1 MQAQIKDQIAKHE
14 PSWDEVQEEWETV
27 QDIANSDNKMW
38 DRIALTHSEQTQNE
52 SVNENTAFS
61 ILDLNNLQPNQC
73 TMDPNQTQQPKQQWK
88 QQDKKNLQN
97 VMHTEQRHHQFDLTQ
112 RNGCPKQKHAE
123 FFDMDMP
130 AKWCKPVRQHHAKEE
145 SKIMPDVW
153 HKLE

>member
-1 MQAQIKDQIAKHE
+1 VQAQIKDQIAKHE

-88 QQDKKNLQN
+88 QQDKKNTTKCYA
-97 VMHTEQRHHQFDLTQ
+97 HWTEASSIWF
-112 RNGCPKQKHAE
+112 NSKKWMPKTEACRI
-123 FFDMDMP
+123 F
-130 AKWCKPVRQHHAKEE
+130 
-145 SKIMPDVW
+145 W
-153 HKLE
+153 HGYACQMM